1 MENIITILIIAFLAF
16 ELVEHLAFPLIWSL
30 VQRKKKSS
38 CGPGRILKS
47 VGEVREWREKEGYV
61 FVDGELW
68 KAVSEI
74 PLKTGDKVAIQ
85 KIEGLTLTVNLFDP
99 KERSYPIYSVFS
111 L

>member
-1 MENIITILIIAFLAF
+1 MEHIIIILIIAFLAF
-16 ELVEHLAFPLIWSL
+16 EFAEHLVFPLIWSL
-30 VQRKKKSS
+30 VQRKKKSF
-38 CGPGRILKS
+38 CGPGRILRE
-47 VGEVREWREKEGYV
+47 VGEVREWREKGGYV

-68 KAVSEI
+68 KAVCEV

-99 KERSYPIYSVFS
+99 KERSYRIYSVFS